1 MGLGS
6 NILCSVD
13 SFQTTRRGLRNYA
26 APILFFLRPVPK
38 LWVSPSERFSSVSG
52 AQGQLIGYK
61 LLYCHTLSFQKE
73 SVGPH
78 LGNRDVNT
86 YKRRCL
92 NLELYKY
99 WSFYPFSFSVVFCML
114 FFFSS
119 SRISNAILESFK
131 LKNQEKSRLKSKT
144 RWGDTSMGWHLSN
157 FLFHSLPLF
166 KCEVELF

>member
-1 MGLGS
+1 MQRL
-6 NILCSVD
+6 
-13 SFQTTRRGLRNYA
+13 FF
-26 APILFFLRPVPK
+26 FFLRPVPK
-38 LWVSPSERFSSVSG
+38 LWVSPSERFSSVSC
-52 AQGQLIGYK
+52 AQGQLIGCK
-61 LLYCHTLSFQKE
+61 LLYCHTQSFQKE

-99 WSFYPFSFSVVFCML
+99 WSFYPFSLSVVFCML
-114 FFFSS
+114 FFSS

-144 RWGDTSMGWHLSN
+144 RWGGY
-157 FLFHSLPLF
+157 FHGVAL
-166 KCEVELF
+166 V